1 MIAASFTDGDRDMRR
16 LIFSIALAIAVAGCS
31 NTSGLSPVSGV
42 DRYSN
47 SKTVYIQPHG
57 TDCQSMQCIM
67 LGAFWTEAD
76 KDKALLTISLAN
88 STDFISS
95 AWLEVDGKRYE
106 LRNEGDLT
114 RYSTMVGG
122 SAVYVK
128 SSKDFIVPLSV
139 IKDITKAKKA
149 WIFVKTGTGSMS
161 NAIIDAQ
168 GDSKAY
174 YALQR
179 FVSSLPN

>member
-1 MIAASFTDGDRDMRR
+1 MKR
-16 LIFSIALAIAVAGCS
+16 LIFSIVMAIAVAGCS
-31 NTSGLSPVSGV
+31 NTSGLNPVSGV

-67 LGAFWTEAD
+67 LGAFWTETD
-76 KDKALLTISLAN
+76 KDTALLTISLAN

-95 AWLEVDGKRYE
+95 AALEVDGKMYQ
-106 LRNEGDLT
+106 LRNEADLT
-114 RYSTMVGG
+114 RYSSMIGG
-122 SAVYVK
+122 SAAYVK
-128 SSKDFIVPLSV
+128 SSKDFLVPLSV

-149 WIFVKTGTGSMS
+149 WVFVKTGTGSMS
-161 NAIIDAQ
+161 DAIIDAK

-174 YALQR
+174 YALRR
-179 FVSSLPN
+179 FISEIPNK